1 MLRELWMKEVCLKC
15 TPVEIPSSEV
25 TRIKRGMLYDVYIYV
40 EMTGPP
46 SRVERYS
53 KPTGEVKFRREMVFK
68 RGYYSEPYTCPNCGV
83 CP

>member
-1 MLRELWMKEVCLKC
+1 MLSELWMKEVCLKC
-15 TPVEIPSSEV
+15 SPVEIPSKEV
-25 TRIKRGMLYDVYIYV
+25 TRRKKGRLFDVYIYV

-53 KPTGEVKFRREMVFK
+53 KPTGVVKFRREIY
-68 RGYYSEPYTCPNCGV
+68 RYNHYSEPYTCPNCGV